1 MHLFIVLFTQSN
13 IANVINKFLN
23 SIKTKL
29 NKLFVIIL
37 QQQ

>member
-1 MHLFIVLFTQSN
+1 MQSN
-13 IANVINKFLN
+13 IANIINKFLN
-23 SIKTKL
+23 FVETKL